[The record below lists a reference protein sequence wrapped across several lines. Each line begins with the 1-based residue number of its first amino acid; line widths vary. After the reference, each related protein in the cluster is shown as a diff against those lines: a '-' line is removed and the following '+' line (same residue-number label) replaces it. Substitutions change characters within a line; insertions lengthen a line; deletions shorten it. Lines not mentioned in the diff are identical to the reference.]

1 MVKTEKTMR
10 LLIIEKIQNAMGQ
23 RETSRYIGIPRTTVQ
38 MFGNV
43 LYQTVA
49 LMTTK
54 EADVQQKQMQEIERG
69 WFWNV
74 RGTRSLPRQ
83 NCAVVP
89 ATCHISP

>member
-1 MVKTEKTMR
+1 
-10 LLIIEKIQNAMGQ
+10 MGWDSGKHQ
-23 RETSRYIGIPRTTVQ
+23 DISEFQ
-38 MFGNV
+38 EQLFKMFGNV
-43 LYQTVA
+43 LYQPVA

-54 EADVQQKQMQEIERG
+54 EADVQQKQLQEIEGG

-83 NCAVVP
+83 NCAVVS